1 MSEQFLATN
10 PKVVAAEVK
19 GFGDG
24 EQVRAYLDVT
34 HAPALLLVG
43 AAEDPE
49 GEAAKVASLLP
60 AGGAVTLPDLGHVGA
75 FLASEHALPHALQ
88 TLRGSFA
95 S

>member
-49 GEAAKVASLLP
+49 GEASKGVALLP
-60 AGGAVTLPDLGHVGA
+60 AGRSVTLPGLGHVGA
-75 FLASEHALPHALQ
+75 FLASEQALPHALQ
-88 TLRGSFA
+88 VLREGFSC
-95 S
+95 